1 MVGEIIAIA
10 NQKGGVGKTTIAINL
25 CGCLTETER
34 SVTLIDADP
43 QGSAMRWSAHAED
56 ELPFQVVAITEP
68 TVHREAPKLARKYDL
83 VIVDCGPAIGEV
95 MRSALARADMVICPV
110 QPSPFDFWSGSDA
123 TDLIEE
129 AQRVNPQLDARLLIS
144 RRVASTRLGRQARAA
159 AADFGLPVLETEIHQ
174 RIALA
179 EAALVGQTIIRY
191 APKSR
196 AAQEFKSLTKEVLEC
211 LEKQSQT

>member
-1 MVGEIIAIA
+1 MGKIIAIA

-25 CGCLTETER
+25 CGCLTEIEH
-34 SVTLIDADP
+34 SVMLIDADA

-56 ELPFQVVAITEP
+56 DPPFQVVSITHP

-83 VIVDCGPAIGEV
+83 VIIDCGPAIGEV
-95 MRSALARADMVICPV
+95 MRSALAKADLIICPV
-110 QPSPFDFWSGSDA
+110 QPSPFDLWSGSDA
-123 TDLIEE
+123 TDLIEA
-129 AQRVNPQLDARLLIS
+129 AQRVNPRLDARLLIS
-144 RRVASTRLGRQARAA
+144 RRITSTRLGRQARGAVV
-159 AADFGLPVLETEIHQ
+159 DFGLPVLETEIHQ

-191 APKSR
+191 APKSS

-211 LEKQSQT
+211 LEKPSRT